1 MLASTTRPL
10 VASGGYGA
18 SSSGWKLRQWQPSQ
32 IFQVGDESTDEEN
45 INEEDDD
52 MLDGVKVILA
62 LQAQKD
68 QAALTEIIYKEEK
81 MKWIKWP
88 SMLVDQVK

>member
-1 MLASTTRPL
+1 
-10 VASGGYGA
+10 
-18 SSSGWKLRQWQPSQ
+18 
-32 IFQVGDESTDEEN
+32 
-45 INEEDDD
+45 